1 MNYSN
6 VTNYKYVSSNGLHI
20 GCQVTFDTLGSVY
33 FVASA
38 NDTEAHGR
46 EIYQRANSGEF
57 GSVAEYILPSNELTI
72 QQQQDQARLKRNQQ
86 LLQIDAIVSNPLRW
100 ADLSSQVRDDI
111 ATYRTALLNVPQQSG
126 FPVNIEWPEVPTII
140 ADSITSI
147 ELSSENIIF

>member
-6 VTNYKYVSSNGLHI
+6 VTNCKYVSSDGLHI
-20 GCQVTFDTLGSVY
+20 GCQVTFDKLGSVY

-57 GSVAEYILPSNELTI
+57 GAVVEYVQPNNELTL
-72 QQQQDQARLKRNQQ
+72 QQKENQARLKRNQQ

-126 FPVNIEWPEVPTII
+126 FPLDIEWPEVPTII
-140 ADSITSI
+140 ADSITSV

>member
-6 VTNYKYVSSNGLHI
+6 VTNCKYVSSNGLHI
-20 GCQVTFDTLGSVY
+20 GCRVTFDTLGSVY

-57 GSVAEYILPSNELTI
+57 GAVVEYVQPNNELTL
-72 QQQQDQARLKRNQQ
+72 QQKEDQARLKRNQQ

-100 ADLSSQVRDDI
+100 ADLSSQVRDEI

-126 FPVNIEWPEVPTII
+126 FPLDIEWPEVPTII
-140 ADSITSI
+140 ADSITSV